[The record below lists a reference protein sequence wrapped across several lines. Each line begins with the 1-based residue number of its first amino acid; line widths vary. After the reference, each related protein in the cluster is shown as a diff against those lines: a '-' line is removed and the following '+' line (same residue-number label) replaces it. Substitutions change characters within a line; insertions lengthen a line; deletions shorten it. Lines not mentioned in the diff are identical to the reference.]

1 MASLKRQ
8 TVVGNYLQTTDG
20 QGLAITSAH
29 RREMVCLIE
38 RMHELKE
45 YRLETLYLAV
55 NIADRYLS
63 RIN

>member
-8 TVVGNYLQTTDG
+8 EVVGNYLKTTEG

-38 RMHELKE
+38 RMHNLKE